1 MIKILLT
8 TIFCVN
14 LFANQLELS
23 GTVISDNEKIITS
36 RNMGYIKDVYVN
48 EGSQVKKGD
57 ILYEIDSS
65 SIDSNKKEVLLN
77 LEILKN
83 INQENKIPITSLV
96 NSYIYEQLNEKSDLI
111 KEFKS
116 KLAKEQTEV
125 KIRIYENEKKF
136 LLESSKLTGTNS
148 LNQEIRFRLL
158 NTIYKKRFLSP
169 NEMQTFYDLKYQIKM
184 IGVNLNQIS
193 KKLNSNQQVNVDFLM
208 ESISKLDEKLNENL
222 VEIKK
227 VLNYTNSR
235 TRA

>member
-1 MIKILLT
+1 MRIKI
-8 TIFCVN
+8 FP
-14 LFANQLELS
+14 
-23 GTVISDNEKIITS
+23 K
-36 RNMGYIKDVYVN
+36 
-48 EGSQVKKGD
+48 
-57 ILYEIDSS
+57 
-65 SIDSNKKEVLLN
+65 N

-96 NSYIYEQLNEKSDLI
+96 NSYIYEQLNEKSNLL

-125 KIRIYENEKKF
+125 KIRIYENEKEF
-136 LLESSKLTGTNS
+136 LLESSKFTGTNS

-169 NEMQTFYDLKYQIKM
+169 NEMQSFYNLKYQIKM

-193 KKLNSNQQVNVDFLM
+193 KKLNSNQQIKVDFLM
-208 ESISKLDEKLNENL
+208 ESISKLDEKLDENL

-227 VLNYTNSR
+227 VLDYTNSR
-235 TRA
+235 TTA

>member
-1 MIKILLT
+1 MRIKI
-8 TIFCVN
+8 FP
-14 LFANQLELS
+14 
-23 GTVISDNEKIITS
+23 K
-36 RNMGYIKDVYVN
+36 
-48 EGSQVKKGD
+48 
-57 ILYEIDSS
+57 
-65 SIDSNKKEVLLN
+65 N

-169 NEMQTFYDLKYQIKM
+169 NEMQSFYNLKYQIKM

-193 KKLNSNQQVNVDFLM
+193 KKLNSNQQIKVDFLM
-208 ESISKLDEKLNENL
+208 ESISKLDEKLDENL

-227 VLNYTNSR
+227 VLDYTNSR
-235 TRA
+235 TTA

>member
-1 MIKILLT
+1 MRIKI
-8 TIFCVN
+8 FP
-14 LFANQLELS
+14 
-23 GTVISDNEKIITS
+23 K
-36 RNMGYIKDVYVN
+36 
-48 EGSQVKKGD
+48 
-57 ILYEIDSS
+57 
-65 SIDSNKKEVLLN
+65 N

-136 LLESSKLTGTNS
+136 LLEFSKLTGTNS

>member
-1 MIKILLT
+1 MRIKI
-8 TIFCVN
+8 FP
-14 LFANQLELS
+14 
-23 GTVISDNEKIITS
+23 K
-36 RNMGYIKDVYVN
+36 
-48 EGSQVKKGD
+48 
-57 ILYEIDSS
+57 
-65 SIDSNKKEVLLN
+65 N

-96 NSYIYEQLNEKSDLI
+96 NSYIYEQLNEKSDLL

-208 ESISKLDEKLNENL
+208 ESISKLDEKLDENL

-227 VLNYTNSR
+227 VLDYTNSR
-235 TRA
+235 TTA

>member
-1 MIKILLT
+1 MRIKI
-8 TIFCVN
+8 FP
-14 LFANQLELS
+14 
-23 GTVISDNEKIITS
+23 K
-36 RNMGYIKDVYVN
+36 
-48 EGSQVKKGD
+48 
-57 ILYEIDSS
+57 
-65 SIDSNKKEVLLN
+65 N

-235 TRA
+235 TRS

>member
-1 MIKILLT
+1 MRIKI
-8 TIFCVN
+8 FPN
-14 LFANQLELS
+14 
-23 GTVISDNEKIITS
+23 
-36 RNMGYIKDVYVN
+36 
-48 EGSQVKKGD
+48 
-57 ILYEIDSS
+57 
-65 SIDSNKKEVLLN
+65 N
-77 LEILKN
+77 LEILKK
-83 INQENKIPITSLV
+83 INQENKIPITALV
-96 NSYIYEQLNEKSDLI
+96 NSCIYEQLNEKSNLL

-125 KIRIYENEKKF
+125 KIRIYENEKEF
-136 LLESSKLTGTNS
+136 LLESSKFTGTNS

-208 ESISKLDEKLNENL
+208 ESISKLDEKLDENL
-222 VEIKK
+222 IEIKK

>member
-1 MIKILLT
+1 MRIKI
-8 TIFCVN
+8 FP
-14 LFANQLELS
+14 
-23 GTVISDNEKIITS
+23 K
-36 RNMGYIKDVYVN
+36 
-48 EGSQVKKGD
+48 
-57 ILYEIDSS
+57 
-65 SIDSNKKEVLLN
+65 N

-208 ESISKLDEKLNENL
+208 ESISKLDEKLNESL

>member
-1 MIKILLT
+1 M
-8 TIFCVN
+8 
-14 LFANQLELS
+14 
-23 GTVISDNEKIITS
+23 
-36 RNMGYIKDVYVN
+36 Y
-48 EGSQVKKGD
+48 
-57 ILYEIDSS
+57 
-65 SIDSNKKEVLLN
+65 
-77 LEILKN
+77 
-83 INQENKIPITSLV
+83 
-96 NSYIYEQLNEKSDLI
+96 YEQLNEKSDLI

>member
-1 MIKILLT
+1 MRIKI
-8 TIFCVN
+8 FP
-14 LFANQLELS
+14 
-23 GTVISDNEKIITS
+23 K
-36 RNMGYIKDVYVN
+36 
-48 EGSQVKKGD
+48 
-57 ILYEIDSS
+57 
-65 SIDSNKKEVLLN
+65 N

-193 KKLNSNQQVNVDFLM
+193 KKLNSNQQVNIDFLM
-208 ESISKLDEKLNENL
+208 ESISKLDEKLDENL
-222 VEIKK
+222 IEIKK

>member
-1 MIKILLT
+1 MRIKI
-8 TIFCVN
+8 FP
-14 LFANQLELS
+14 
-23 GTVISDNEKIITS
+23 K
-36 RNMGYIKDVYVN
+36 
-48 EGSQVKKGD
+48 
-57 ILYEIDSS
+57 
-65 SIDSNKKEVLLN
+65 N

-169 NEMQTFYDLKYQIKM
+169 NEMQSFYNLKYQIKM

-193 KKLNSNQQVNVDFLM
+193 KKLNSNQQIKVDFLM
-208 ESISKLDEKLNENL
+208 ESISKLDEKLDENL

>member
-1 MIKILLT
+1 MRIKI
-8 TIFCVN
+8 FP
-14 LFANQLELS
+14 
-23 GTVISDNEKIITS
+23 K
-36 RNMGYIKDVYVN
+36 
-48 EGSQVKKGD
+48 
-57 ILYEIDSS
+57 
-65 SIDSNKKEVLLN
+65 N

>member
-1 MIKILLT
+1 MRIKI
-8 TIFCVN
+8 FP
-14 LFANQLELS
+14 
-23 GTVISDNEKIITS
+23 K
-36 RNMGYIKDVYVN
+36 
-48 EGSQVKKGD
+48 
-57 ILYEIDSS
+57 
-65 SIDSNKKEVLLN
+65 N

-227 VLNYTNSR
+227 VLDYTNSR
-235 TRA
+235 TTA

>member
-1 MIKILLT
+1 VRIKI
-8 TIFCVN
+8 FP
-14 LFANQLELS
+14 
-23 GTVISDNEKIITS
+23 K
-36 RNMGYIKDVYVN
+36 
-48 EGSQVKKGD
+48 
-57 ILYEIDSS
+57 
-65 SIDSNKKEVLLN
+65 N

-208 ESISKLDEKLNENL
+208 ESISKLDEKLDENL
-222 VEIKK
+222 IEIKK